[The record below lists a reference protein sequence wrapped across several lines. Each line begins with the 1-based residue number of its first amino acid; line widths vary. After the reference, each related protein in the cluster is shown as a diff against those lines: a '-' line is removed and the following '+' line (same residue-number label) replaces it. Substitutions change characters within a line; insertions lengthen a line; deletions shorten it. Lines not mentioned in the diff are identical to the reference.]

1 MYIPGCDRE
10 SKILRKTL
18 VQNCNLMAVLV
29 FRSISE
35 SVERRLKTLDDVVSA
50 GIQWKAFD
58 SISVCLILNGT
69 NYSFACNEGFMTRA
83 EMECFKAVKAD
94 VNLFWLPGLWFTH
107 RLREAQI
114 QGRIIDSFGSQ
125 LIMKVS

>member
-58 SISVCLILNGT
+58 FISVCLILNG
-69 NYSFACNEGFMTRA
+69 NMLAYL
-83 EMECFKAVKAD
+83 
-94 VNLFWLPGLWFTH
+94 LFICL
-107 RLREAQI
+107 
-114 QGRIIDSFGSQ
+114 
-125 LIMKVS
+125 